1 MHTEASD
8 QVTTANCLR
17 CGRTLRAAQSVSRG
31 YGRTCR
37 SLVRKAA
44 EALALVDFKAEQ
56 VTKAREVI
64 EQGGVV
70 PTSRRNVFQLASSK
84 GDAVYLTAV
93 QACNCPAGLKGRR
106 CYHRAAVAILTA
118 A

>member
-1 MHTEASD
+1 MASTTTHTAK
-8 QVTTANCLR
+8 CLGHG
-17 CGRTLRAAQSVSRG
+17 CGRTIRAKLSIARG
-31 YGRTCR
+31 YGPTCFAR
-37 SLVRKAA
+37 IRKAA
-44 EALALVDFKAEQ
+44 EKIALVDFKAEQ